1 MLNYL
6 YLFSSFLFS
15 AHHKQAILIIL
26 IPFIFTMINDKHY
39 HHTIM
44 LLLLPQYRVIP
55 RPGHAADGGRE
66 PAGGQPGHLDQ
77 HGAAGGRGG
86 GELRGVGSRDV
97 IAWCRSPGSGSSR
110 PPTATPPTP
119 ASTTSTCS
127 PGQQ

>member
-1 MLNYL
+1 
-6 YLFSSFLFS
+6 
-15 AHHKQAILIIL
+15 
-26 IPFIFTMINDKHY
+26 MINDKHY

-44 LLLLPQYRVIP
+44 LLLLLLNIVSLP

-97 IAWCRSPGSGSSR
+97 R
-110 PPTATPPTP
+110 
-119 ASTTSTCS
+119 
-127 PGQQ
+127 